1 MNGGEY
7 QHSYIYGLDAALELR
22 QYLNGVGSI
31 LTQQMYLVHDGH
43 GSVRAVTDQN
53 GAVTDTYDYDAFG
66 VLIHQTGTTPNTTL
80 YSGEQF
86 DSDLGMYFLRA
97 RYINPATGRFW
108 TMDTFEGDS
117 ESPESLHKYLYVES
131 DPTNNVDPSGHGI
144 DDVLVTAALYVGIGA
159 AVGGGLGYYVTGT
172 TKGAGFGALGG
183 GLVGLTLAFGSL
195 KQKIDVVVA
204 GAANA
209 SFQTLANYLTEYYDQ
224 AQNIP
229 PPSRQTENELV
240 VEAFTA
246 GSVNALIGTTLGL
259 SGGGGSALSSI
270 GNSLITAEFQGKS
283 LKSALP
289 SAIVGAL
296 TGYTGSFVEFPGG
309 NIDLYA
315 VGKIVTTSVSK
326 TISTAGTP
334 VFKATIQALDPN
346 LYNFLYG
353 E

>member
-1 MNGGEY
+1 V
-7 QHSYIYGLDAALELR
+7 LEV
-22 QYLNGVGSI
+22 GV
-31 LTQQMYLVHDGH
+31 
-43 GSVRAVTDQN
+43 
-53 GAVTDTYDYDAFG
+53 TYDYAAFG
-66 VLIHQTGTTPNTTL
+66 NLIHSTGTTYNNYL
-80 YSGEQF
+80 FAGEQF
-86 DSDLGMYFLRA
+86 DPDLNLYYNRA
-97 RYINPATGRFW
+97 RYLNTSTGRFW
-108 TMDTFEGDS
+108 SMDAFEGDD
-117 ESPESLHKYLYVES
+117 ESPISLHKYLYAGS
-131 DPTNNVDPSGHGI
+131 DPINNADPSGHGVE
-144 DDVLVTAALYVGIGA
+144 DVLVTAALYVGLGA

-172 TKGAGFGALGG
+172 IRGAGFGALGG
-183 GLVGLTLAFGSL
+183 GLVGLTLAFGSPQ
-195 KQKIDVVVA
+195 QKVDVVVA

-229 PPSRQTENELV
+229 PPSRQIENELV
-240 VEAFTA
+240 VEAFAA
-246 GSVNALIGTTLGL
+246 GSTNALIGTTLGL
-259 SGGGGSALSSI
+259 SGGGGAALSSI

-296 TGYTGSFVEFPGG
+296 TGYVGSFVEFPGG

-315 VGKIVTTSVSK
+315 IGKIITTSVSK